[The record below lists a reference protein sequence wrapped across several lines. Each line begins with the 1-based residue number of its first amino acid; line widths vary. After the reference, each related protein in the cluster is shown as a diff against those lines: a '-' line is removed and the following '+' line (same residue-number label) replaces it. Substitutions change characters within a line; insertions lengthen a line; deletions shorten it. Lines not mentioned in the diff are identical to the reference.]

1 MPRLSES
8 EKKILSANL
17 HKLLDKFHM
26 SIPHAAQI
34 CSISLRTF
42 ESYYYAEKSPSIKN
56 LTIIANAFLITPT
69 ALIAEEMSEKTIDER
84 RTYFEMSKLLGA
96 SAQSDLSASLNRHF
110 DVFPPSLLQLFK
122 DLGLMITFLPT
133 FTYEDFT
140 SNLIDDYNFDAVKE
154 YTDIYDKRFEISSDA
169 SEDIRKTVEKL
180 KAALMPEREQY
191 ILEHAGLDYVI
202 YHLDKGTYKNLDDV
216 PVKVRISTLLD
227 VSNAKRPAD
236 LIIHPQEY
244 SLTDLCNFKD
254 HIIDEIYDF
263 LE

>member
-56 LTIIANAFLITPT
+56 LTLIANAFSITPT
-69 ALIAEEMSEKTIDER
+69 ALIAEEMSEKMIEEK
-84 RTYFEMSKLLGA
+84 RTYFEIKRLMDA
-96 SAQSDLSASLNRHF
+96 TVQSDLLLSLNRCF
-110 DVFPPSLLQLFK
+110 DIFPSPLLQLFE
-122 DLGLMITFLPT
+122 DTGFNITFLPA
-133 FTYEDFT
+133 FTYDDFT
-140 SNLIDDYNFDAVKE
+140 SNLIDDYNFDAIKE
-154 YTDIYDKRFEISSDA
+154 YTDIYDKRFEISPDTSD
-169 SEDIRKTVEKL
+169 DIRKTVEKL
-180 KAALMPEREQY
+180 KAALMPERKQY

-216 PVKVRISTLLD
+216 PVKVRIFTLLD
-227 VSNAKRPAD
+227 VSNAKRPSD

-263 LE
+263 LK

>member
-56 LTIIANAFLITPT
+56 LTLISNAFSITPT
-69 ALIAEEMSEKTIDER
+69 ALIAEEMSEKMIEEKK
-84 RTYFEMSKLLGA
+84 TYFEMKRHMDA
-96 SAQSDLSASLNRHF
+96 TAQSDLLLSLNRSF
-110 DVFPPSLLQLFK
+110 DIFSSSLLQLFK
-122 DLGLMITFLPT
+122 NTGFDITFLPT

-154 YTDIYDKRFEISSDA
+154 YTDIYDKRFEVSPDA
-169 SEDIRKTVEKL
+169 SDDIRKTVEKL

-202 YHLDKGTYKNLDDV
+202 YKLEKGAYKQLEDV
-216 PVKVRISTLLD
+216 PLKVRISTFLD
-227 VSNAKRPAD
+227 ISNVKCPAD
-236 LIIHPQEY
+236 LMIKPKEY
-244 SLTDLCNFKD
+244 SLTNLHNFKE

>member
-56 LTIIANAFLITPT
+56 LTLISNAFSITPT
-69 ALIAEEMSEKTIDER
+69 ALIAEEMSEKMIEEK
-84 RTYFEMSKLLGA
+84 RTYFEIKKLMMA
-96 SAQSDLSASLNRHF
+96 SAQSDLLSSLNRHF
-110 DVFPPSLLQLFK
+110 DVFAPSLLQLFK
-122 DLGLMITFLPT
+122 DLGLMITFLPA
-133 FTYEDFT
+133 FSYEDFT
-140 SNLIDDYNFDAVKE
+140 SNLIDDYSVESIKE
-154 YTDIYDKRFEISSDA
+154 YTDIYDKRFEVSPDA
-169 SEDIRKTVEKL
+169 SDDIRKTVEKL

-202 YHLDKGTYKNLDDV
+202 YKLEKGAYKQLEDV
-216 PVKVRISTLLD
+216 PLKVRISTFLD
-227 VSNAKRPAD
+227 ISNVKCPAD
-236 LIIHPQEY
+236 LMIKPKEY
-244 SLTDLCNFKD
+244 SLIDLCNFKE